1 MRSDYK
7 REMDRLSP
15 SPEAMARLEEAMRTE
30 VPARRT
36 HPLRFGRKAV
46 LAVAVCAALALSAVA
61 AGPTVWQVLQ
71 NQLGVL
77 APLAVPAE
85 GVVADQGVEVRLV
98 GSISDGYEA
107 RVYFTATDQVGG
119 RFNEHT
125 QVGVQLAG
133 DWVGRGAALGKE
145 ILARNEE
152 AQEILV
158 EANLTGVDSSMPLT
172 LEVYGFD
179 SASRTVRVEQLP
191 RPEEPQT
198 ASATKV
204 NGTTVLLPGEAPEEI
219 AEGLFLS
226 AMGFDADGLFHI
238 RVDYG
243 EGYRPGKWLFIIPL
257 STAYPD
263 QTYYEQDC
271 IRTELENGVDLAYPR
286 VTKEAWDDIQGFY
299 VDGGYVGPEAV
310 IEGTWE
316 LPVTLEQSETQTVEL
331 DQVVGNFRIGQVEV
345 SQLGVVV
352 TYERLNG
359 EPGWFTNVQLIRRDG
374 TAIPLEVELG
384 STLTENGRTAYTRW
398 SMEEPVENLEDLD
411 YLMLG
416 DVRVDLN

>member
-15 SPEAMARLEEAMRTE
+15 SPEAMTRLEEAMRTE
-30 VPARRT
+30 VPARGT

-107 RVYFTATDQVGG
+107 RVYFTATDTTGG

-125 QVGVQLAG
+125 QVGAQLDGELTGMAG
-133 DWVGRGAALGKE
+133 ALGCH
-145 ILARNEE
+145 ILSYDADEK
-152 AQEILV
+152 QFLV
-158 EANLTGVDSSMPLT
+158 EASLSGVDSSLPLT
-172 LEVYGFD
+172 LEVSGFD
-179 SASRTVRVEQLP
+179 PSSRNVKLEFP
-191 RPEEPQT
+191 RPEEVHEVPT
-198 ASATKV
+198 TME
-204 NGTTVLLPGEAPEEI
+204 NGSVVLLPGEEAEEI
-219 AEGLFLS
+219 AEGLYLS
-226 AMGFDADGLFHI
+226 AMGFDQSGRFHI
-238 RVDYG
+238 RLDYSEGYG
-243 EGYRPGKWLFIIPL
+243 EGSLHIQPQSIAEPQSARYQEG
-257 STAYPD
+257 
-263 QTYYEQDC
+263 C
-271 IRTELENGVDLAYPR
+271 IYTELEGGLDFAYPKLTAADWGD
-286 VTKEAWDDIQGFY
+286 VSDFY
-299 VDGGYVGPEAV
+299 FYGIYSGPEEP
-310 IEGTWE
+310 IRGTWE
-316 LPVTLEQSETQTVEL
+316 LPVTLEQSETRTVEL

-359 EPGWFTNVQLIRRDG
+359 EPGWFTNVQLIRTDG

>member
-1 MRSDYK
+1 MYSDYR
-7 REMDRLSP
+7 REMDQLSP
-15 SPEAMARLEEAMRTE
+15 GPEAMARLEEAMRAD
-30 VPARRT
+30 VPTRAP

-46 LAVAVCAALALSAVA
+46 LAAAVCMALALSAVA
-61 AGPTVWQVLQ
+61 AGPTVWQGLQ
-71 NQLGVL
+71 DRLGVL

-107 RVYFTATDQVGG
+107 RVYFTATDQAGG

-172 LEVYGFD
+172 LEVYEFD
-179 SASRTVRVEQLP
+179 SAGRTVRVEQLP
-191 RPEEPQT
+191 RPEKPKT
-198 ASATKV
+198 APTTKL
-204 NGTTVLLPGEAPEEI
+204 NGTTVLLPGETPEEM

-243 EGYRPGKWLFIIPL
+243 EGYRPGDWLFVIPL
-257 STAYPD
+257 SAAYPD
-263 QTYYEQDC
+263 QTYYEQGC
-271 IRTELENGVDLAYPR
+271 LRTELECGVDLAYPR
-286 VTKEAWDDIQGFY
+286 VTLEAWNDIQGFY
-299 VDGGYVGPEAV
+299 VDGGYSGPETV
-310 IEGTWE
+310 IEGAWE
-316 LPVTLEQSETQTVEL
+316 LPVTLEQSESRTVDL
-331 DQVVGNFRIGQVEV
+331 DQIVGNFRVGQVEV

-359 EPGWFTNVQLIRRDG
+359 EPGWLTNVRLIRTDG
-374 TAIPLEVELG
+374 AVIPLEVKLG

-398 SMEEPVENLEDLD
+398 SMEEPVENLDDLD

-416 DVRVDLN
+416 DVRVELN

>member
-15 SPEAMARLEEAMRTE
+15 SPEAMTRLEEAMRTE
-30 VPARRT
+30 VPARRA

-46 LAVAVCAALALSAVA
+46 LAAAVCAALALSAVA

-71 NQLGVL
+71 NRLGVL

-98 GSISDGYEA
+98 GSVSDGYEA

-145 ILARNEE
+145 ILSRNEE
-152 AQEILV
+152 AREILV

-198 ASATKV
+198 APTTTV
-204 NGTTVLLPGEAPEEI
+204 NGSTVLLPGEAPEEI
-219 AEGLFLS
+219 AEGLYLS
-226 AMGFDADGLFHI
+226 AMGFDTDGLFHI

-243 EGYRPGKWLFIIPL
+243 EGYRPGKWLFVIPR
-257 STAYPD
+257 SAAYPD

-271 IRTELENGVDLAYPR
+271 IRTELENGMDLAYPR

-310 IEGTWE
+310 LEGTWE
-316 LPVTLEQSETQTVEL
+316 LPVTLEQSETRTVEL
-331 DQVVGNFRIGQVEV
+331 DQVVGNFRVGQVEV

-359 EPGWFTNVQLIRRDG
+359 EPGWFTNVQLIRTDG

>member
-1 MRSDYK
+1 MRSDYR

-15 SPEAMARLEEAMRTE
+15 SPKAMARLEETMRAE
-30 VPARRT
+30 APARRAQ
-36 HPLRFGRKAV
+36 PLRFGRKAV

-61 AGPTVWQVLQ
+61 AGPSVWQVLQ
-71 NQLGVL
+71 DRLGVL

-85 GVVADQGVEVRLV
+85 GVVADQGEEVRLV
-98 GSISDGYEA
+98 GSLSDGYEA
-107 RVYFTATDQVGG
+107 RVYFTATDTTGG
-119 RFNEHT
+119 RFNDHT

-133 DWVGRGAALGKE
+133 DWVGQGAALGKE

-152 AQEILV
+152 DREILV

-172 LEVYGFD
+172 LEVYEFD

-198 ASATKV
+198 APTTQV
-204 NGTTVLLPGEAPEEI
+204 NGTTVLLPGDAPEEL
-219 AEGLFLS
+219 AEGLSLS

-243 EGYRPGKWLFIIPL
+243 EGFRPGDWLFVIPL
-257 STAYPD
+257 SAARPEE
-263 QTYYEQDC
+263 TYYEQDC
-271 IRTELENGVDLAYPR
+271 IRTELEQGVDLAYPR
-286 VTKEAWDDIQGFY
+286 VTREAWDDVQGFY
-299 VDGGYVGPEAV
+299 VDGSYVGPEAV
-310 IEGTWE
+310 IQGTWE
-316 LPVTLEQSETQTVEL
+316 LPVTLEQSETRTVDL
-331 DQVVGNFRIGQVEV
+331 DQIVGNFRVGQVEV
-345 SQLGVVV
+345 SRLGVAV

-359 EPGWFTNVQLIRRDG
+359 EPGWLSNVQLIRTDG
-374 TAIPLEVELG
+374 TAVPLEVQLG

-398 SMEEPVENLEDLD
+398 SMEEPLENLDDLD

>member
-15 SPEAMARLEEAMRTE
+15 SPEAMALLEEAMRTE
-30 VPARRT
+30 VPARGT

-125 QVGVQLAG
+125 QVSAQLDG
-133 DWVGRGAALGKE
+133 ELVGTGGALGCH
-145 ILARNEE
+145 ILSYDADEE
-152 AQEILV
+152 QFLV
-158 EANLTGVDSSMPLT
+158 EASLLGVDSSMPLS
-172 LEVYGFD
+172 LEVYEFD
-179 SASRTVRVEQLP
+179 SASRMARVEQLP
-191 RPEEPQT
+191 CPEEPQT
-198 ASATKV
+198 APTTTV
-204 NGTTVLLPGEAPEEI
+204 NGSTVLLPGEAPEEI
-219 AEGLFLS
+219 AEGLYLS
-226 AMGFDADGLFHI
+226 AMGFDQSGRFHI
-238 RVDYG
+238 RLDYG
-243 EGYRPGKWLFIIPL
+243 EGYGEGSLHIQPQSIAEPQSARYQEG
-257 STAYPD
+257 
-263 QTYYEQDC
+263 C
-271 IRTELENGVDLAYPR
+271 IYTELEGGLDFAYPKLTAADWGD
-286 VTKEAWDDIQGFY
+286 VSDFY
-299 VDGGYVGPEAV
+299 FYGIYSGPEEP
-310 IEGTWE
+310 IRGTWE
-316 LPVTLEQSETQTVEL
+316 LPVTLEQSETRTVEL
-331 DQVVGNFRIGQVEV
+331 DQVVGNFRVEQVEV

-359 EPGWFTNVQLIRRDG
+359 EPGWFTNVQLIRTDG

-384 STLTENGRTAYTRW
+384 SALTQDGQTAYTRW
-398 SMEEPVENLEDLD
+398 SMEEAVENLEDLD

-416 DVRVDLN
+416 GVRVDLN

>member
-15 SPEAMARLEEAMRTE
+15 SPQAMARLEEAMRTE
-30 VPARRT
+30 VPTRGT

-46 LAVAVCAALALSAVA
+46 LAAAVCAALALSAVA

-71 NQLGVL
+71 ERLGVL

-125 QVGVQLAG
+125 QISAQLDGELVGTG
-133 DWVGRGAALGKE
+133 GALGCH
-145 ILARNEE
+145 ILSYDADEE
-152 AQEILV
+152 QFLV
-158 EANLTGVDSSMPLT
+158 EASLLGVDSSMPLT
-172 LEVYGFD
+172 LEVYEFD
-179 SASRTVRVEQLP
+179 SASRMARVEQLP
-191 RPEEPQT
+191 CSEEPQT
-198 ASATKV
+198 APTTTV

-219 AEGLFLS
+219 AEGMYLS

-243 EGYRPGKWLFIIPL
+243 EGYRPGKWLFAIPR
-257 STAYPD
+257 SAAYPD

-271 IRTELENGVDLAYPR
+271 IRTELECGVDLAYPR
-286 VTKEAWDDIQGFY
+286 VTQEVWDDIQGIY
-299 VDGGYVGPEAV
+299 VNSGYFGPEAV
-310 IEGTWE
+310 LEGAWE
-316 LPVTLEQSETQTVEL
+316 LPVTLEQSQSQTVEL
-331 DQVVGNFRIGQVEV
+331 DQVVGNFRVEQVEV

-359 EPGWFTNVQLIRRDG
+359 EPGWFTNVQLIRTDG
-374 TAIPLEVELG
+374 TVIPLEVELG
-384 STLTENGRTAYTRW
+384 SALTQDGQTAYTRW
-398 SMEEPVENLEDLD
+398 SMEEPVENLQDLD

-416 DVRVDLN
+416 DVRVDLK